1 MKNIALG
8 FLSLVVATVA
18 LVSPAEAIGGR
29 SRAVAVSNPPGLFN
43 RSVARASSNG
53 GGFAS
58 ASVGGAFIPTNNGL
72 AIASV
77 GGFHH
82 NGFHSRAFVPVAV
95 APVAIAAVPVHV
107 NTVPVFTQTTFVPRV
122 AVAPVGVA
130 VATVGPRYNA
140 FGTATAVDGCG
151 NVFESDVFGNS
162 VFRGNRFGSGFI
174 PQAEQLPSPVSS
186 YLPQATQLPASG
198 FSTRIETRTVFG
210 Q

>member
-1 MKNIALG
+1 
-8 FLSLVVATVA
+8 
-18 LVSPAEAIGGR
+18 
-29 SRAVAVSNPPGLFN
+29 
-43 RSVARASSNG
+43 
-53 GGFAS
+53 
-58 ASVGGAFIPTNNGL
+58 VGGAFIPTNNGL

-82 NGFHSRAFVPVAV
+82 RANFVPVAV

-107 NTVPVFTQTTFVPRV
+107 QTVPVFTQTTFVPRV

-162 VFRGNRFGSGFI
+162 VFRGNRFGS
-174 PQAEQLPSPVSS
+174 AEQLPAPINGF
-186 YLPQATQLPASG
+186 LPQATQLPASG
-198 FSTRIETRTVFG
+198 FSSRIETRTVFG
-210 Q
+210 IQ